1 MAESARRPVLAIAV
15 VVTALVILI
24 LAAVGIPVHA
34 EPGTAAPAP
43 APADQTADAIMKS
56 MNAGLQGMAHFE
68 AKFTQTSSGLSYPT
82 PMVQEGTLQVQK
94 PDKLRWQF
102 QSPTP
107 RLFLSDGA
115 NLWVVDEKDKTCTHY
130 SSVMD
135 SVRRLLDF
143 FNGTGDLSKHYQ
155 IRAVTEGSE
164 ALAGV
169 DTLQLLPKIKDG
181 SIEAIYLHVDP
192 ATHLVTGV
200 VTVSA
205 FGDRTETK
213 LHGIQ
218 AGEPPPAERF
228 RWDNRPG
235 FQLIEAG

>member
-1 MAESARRPVLAIAV
+1 MAESARRPVLAVAA

-24 LAAVGIPVHA
+24 LAAVGIPVRA
-34 EPGTAAPAP
+34 EPGAVSPPPAAV
-43 APADQTADAIMKS
+43 DQRAAAIVKS
-56 MNAGLQGMAHFE
+56 MNAGLQGVAHFE

-102 QSPTP
+102 QTPTP

-115 NLWVVDEKDKTCTHY
+115 NLWVVDEKEKTCTHY
-130 SSVMD
+130 SSVME
-135 SVRRLLDF
+135 SVRRFLDF
-143 FNGTGDLSKHYQ
+143 FNGMADLPEHYQ
-155 IRAVTEGSE
+155 IHAVTEGPE
-164 ALAGV
+164 AQEGV
-169 DTLQLLPKIKDG
+169 DTLKLLPRVKDG
-181 SIEAIYLHVDP
+181 SIEVIYLHVDA
-192 ATHLVTGV
+192 ATHLVSGV

-218 AGEPPPAERF
+218 VGDKLPAERF

-235 FQLIEAG
+235 FQVIEAG